1 MKWRAHGANPEKLYA
16 QFGIKMPDNFLDFST
31 NTNVLQPSPDI
42 GIDFYSLI
50 SEYPDDESRELV
62 GIISK
67 NNNVDAHN
75 VLVTNGSNEAIYILV
90 YMYKKVA
97 IYQPTYGEYGSACAA
112 YAKHAYNIFSI
123 EQIQQGTELLIIC
136 NPNNP
141 TGKYLSAEKVEEMA
155 DECALKGIDLLID
168 EAYIDFVLPEHN
180 AIDISAHKNIYILR
194 SMTKIYNLAGIRLG
208 YVLADKDKII
218 EIKKRQPTWSVN
230 AVAQKLGACFLR
242 DDGFL
247 NETKDYYKAETARLK
262 DAIASMGY
270 KVMPSDTHYF
280 LMETDDD
287 EALIRYMLNQGIV
300 LRHTRNFAGLDGR
313 YVRICTREREANDRL
328 VAALGSIRRACE

>member
-1 MKWRAHGANPEKLYA
+1 
-16 QFGIKMPDNFLDFST
+16 
-31 NTNVLQPSPDI
+31 
-42 GIDFYSLI
+42 
-50 SEYPDDESRELV
+50 
-62 GIISK
+62 
-67 NNNVDAHN
+67 
-75 VLVTNGSNEAIYILV
+75 
-90 YMYKKVA
+90 
-97 IYQPTYGEYGSACAA
+97 
-112 YAKHAYNIFSI
+112 
-123 EQIQQGTELLIIC
+123 
-136 NPNNP
+136 
-141 TGKYLSAEKVEEMA
+141 
-155 DECALKGIDLLID
+155 
-168 EAYIDFVLPEHN
+168 
-180 AIDISAHKNIYILR
+180 
-194 SMTKIYNLAGIRLG
+194 MTKIYNLAGIRLG